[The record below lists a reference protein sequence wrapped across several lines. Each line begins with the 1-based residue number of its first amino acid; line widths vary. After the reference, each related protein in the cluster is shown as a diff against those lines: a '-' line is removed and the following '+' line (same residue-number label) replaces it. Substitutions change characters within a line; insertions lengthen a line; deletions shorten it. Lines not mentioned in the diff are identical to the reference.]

1 MAKGKIKMSI
11 FKEKQIVSLK
21 SNPNKQ
27 FPIFEI
33 FPMPHGETRYKVFVD
48 NAFAIYY
55 QSQLMAVENNAETR
69 LTLTANALKAKIT
82 ALQLQ
87 TPSNS
92 RIYSLNSGRIQ
103 FVPYQYRP
111 VLKLIRADRPRL
123 LIADEVG
130 VGKTIESG
138 LIIKELKA
146 RMDINSVLIICPKAL
161 VAEQKWH
168 KEMKRFDEDFRA
180 LDGERLRHCL
190 KETDLEGQWP
200 RKDNYSILPFSL
212 FDSELVEG
220 KIGKHAYKGLS
231 TLDTPPKFDL
241 IIVDEAHHLR
251 NSETWL
257 HKGVSL
263 LCEQAQAVVF
273 LTATPIQLG
282 QADLYTLLNLLR
294 PDLIIDG
301 ESFKAMTAPNPHLN
315 TAIYHC
321 RKKSEDWQYQAT
333 EALQNAANGTEWGLR
348 FLRND
353 PDFKVIQSALKETNL
368 TEIERVKLI
377 RNIESFYTFNDL
389 INRTRRRDIGNF
401 TQRKPQTVEVD
412 FTASQRQL
420 HNSLLDVMAGIYA
433 HCHGEKSV
441 NFMLTTIRRQAAS
454 CLHGLA
460 PLLKD
465 MLENKLNV
473 LQFSELSDDE
483 ESNYVE
489 LPENLKNDIYS
500 VIALAEQLPDDDP
513 KIEQLLLLIAD
524 KQHQANNKILLF
536 SSFRHTLRYLV
547 GSLPPNSVRFGLIHG
562 EVSHEER
569 ADLRRRF
576 SLPRENEEAIDLLLS
591 SEVGCE
597 GLDFQFCDYL
607 VNYDLPWNPM
617 RIEQRIGRIDRYGQ
631 KSETVAIVNFI
642 VSDTVDADIYHRC
655 LWRIGVFES
664 AIGGCEAVLGD
675 ITQQIHSISEQFTLT
690 DSDRQERLQ
699 QIADNDIR
707 ILHEQEELESRESE
721 LFGIDIA
728 QASWNDTL
736 KQATSPFLS
745 AEALQ
750 GLVSHYLQQR
760 LEKEQSFILG
770 DKPIKTLRLSH
781 EARQL
786 LLQDLKKLGRSREI
800 VAKEWEFWLKGNE
813 PTLAISFSQEG
824 AAENNHVTHIDTL
837 HPLIRLATQAVATE
851 EQAFASVIAQSADID
866 AGLYPFAIYRWD
878 SKGVKADQEFVAVTE
893 NTVLREQLM
902 TLLASSE
909 SGTTD
914 LPEQSVFDDLEQH
927 HYQLWQQTQAEHQA
941 KNRQRVEHRLQSLR
955 SSHAARV
962 AVLQDIIRR
971 STSPKIKTMKESQLH
986 NADADFQQRVK
997 QLEVDL
1003 NSGDILAQAVLFGM
1017 LEIRN

>member
-33 FPMPHGETRYKVFVD
+33 LPMLHGETRYKVFVD
-48 NAFAIYY
+48 NNFATYY
-55 QSQLMAVENNAETR
+55 QSQLIAVENKAEIR
-69 LTLTANALKAKIT
+69 RTLTANELKAKVT

-180 LDGERLRHCL
+180 LDGERLRNCL

-220 KIGKHAYKGLS
+220 KTGKNGYKGLS
-231 TLDTPPKFDL
+231 TLETPPKFDL

-301 ESFKAMTAPNPHLN
+301 ESFKAMTAPNPYLN

-321 RKKSEDWQYQAT
+321 RKKFEDWQHRAA
-333 EALQNAANGTEWGLR
+333 EALHNAANTTEWGIR

-353 PDFKVIQSALKETNL
+353 PDFNVIQTTLAETEL

-401 TQRKPQTVEVD
+401 TQRKPQTIEVD

-420 HNSLLDVMAGIYA
+420 HNQLLDIMAGIYA
-433 HCHGEKSV
+433 HVHGEKSV
-441 NFMLTTIRRQAAS
+441 NFMLSTIRRQAAS

-465 MLENKLNV
+465 MLENKLNA

-483 ESNYVE
+483 EDNYEE
-489 LPENLKNDIYS
+489 LPEALKNDIYK
-500 VIALAEQLPDDDP
+500 VIELAENLPDDDP
-513 KIEQLLLLIAD
+513 KVEQLLLLIAD
-524 KQHQANNKILLF
+524 KQYQTNNKILLF

-547 GSLPPNSVRFGLIHG
+547 GNMPENAVRFGLIHG

-576 SLPRENEEAIDLLLS
+576 SLPRENEDAIDLLLS

-642 VSDTVDADIYHRC
+642 VSGTVDADIYERC
-655 LWRIGVFES
+655 LRRIGVFES
-664 AIGGCEAVLGD
+664 AIGGCEAILGE
-675 ITQQIHSISEQFTLT
+675 ITQQIHSICEQFTLT
-690 DSDRQERLQ
+690 DADRQERLQ
-699 QIADNDIR
+699 QLADNDIR

-728 QASWNDTL
+728 QASWNETL

-760 LEKEQSFILG
+760 LEKEQAFILG

-786 LLQDLKKLGRSREI
+786 LLQDLKQLGRNREI
-800 VAKEWEFWLKGNE
+800 VAKEWEQWLKGNE
-813 PTLAISFSQEG
+813 PTLTISFSQEG
-824 AAENNHVTHIDTL
+824 AAENNRVTQIDTL
-837 HPLIRLATQAVATE
+837 HPLIRLATQSVAHE
-851 EQAFASVIAQSADID
+851 EQIFTSVIATSNDIA
-866 AGLYPFAIYRWD
+866 AGIYPFAIYRWD
-878 SKGVKADQEFVAVTE
+878 SKGVKADQEFIAVTE
-893 NTVLREQLM
+893 NAVLREQLM

-909 SGTTD
+909 TGTAN

-927 HYQLWQQTQAEHQA
+927 HYQLWQQTQAQHQA
-941 KNRQRVEHRLQSLR
+941 KNRQRVEHRLQSLQ
-955 SSHAARV
+955 SSHAARI
-962 AVLQDIIRR
+962 AILKDIIRR
-971 STSPKIKTMKESQLH
+971 NANPKIKLMKESQLH
-986 NADADFQQRVK
+986 NAEADFQQRVK
-997 QLEVDL
+997 QLEVDRD
-1003 NSGDILAQAVLFGM
+1003 SGDILAQAVLFGI

>member
-1 MAKGKIKMSI
+1 MLI
-11 FKEKQIVSLK
+11 FKEKQIVALK

-27 FPIFEI
+27 FPIHEVL
-33 FPMPHGETRYKVFVD
+33 PSAHSENRYMVFVD
-48 NAFAIYY
+48 NVFSTYY
-55 QSQLMAVENNAETR
+55 ESQLIAIEKDKSESRRILSADG
-69 LTLTANALKAKIT
+69 LKAKIT

-168 KEMKRFDEDFRA
+168 KEMKRFDEDFRT

-220 KIGKHAYKGLS
+220 KVGKYGYKGLS

-257 HKGVSL
+257 HKGISL

-273 LTATPIQLG
+273 LTATPIQLE
-282 QADLYTLLNLLR
+282 QANLYTLLNLLR

-315 TAIYHC
+315 TATYHC
-321 RKKSEDWQYQAT
+321 RKKSEDWQNKAAK
-333 EALQNAANGTEWGLR
+333 ALKDAANTTEWGLR

-353 PDFKVIQSALKETNL
+353 PDFKAIQSALEETNL
-368 TEIERVKLI
+368 TEFQRVKLI
-377 RNIESFYTFNDL
+377 RNIESFYTFSDL

-401 TQRKPQTVEVD
+401 TQRKPQTIEVA
-412 FTASQRQL
+412 FTTSQRQL
-420 HNSLLDVMAGIYA
+420 HNRLLDVMAGIYA

-460 PLLKD
+460 SLLKD
-465 MLENKLNV
+465 MVENKLSD

-483 ESNYVE
+483 QDIYETF
-489 LPENLKNDIYS
+489 PENLRKDIYS
-500 VIALAEQLPDDDP
+500 VIALAENLPDDDP
-513 KIEQLLLLIAD
+513 KIKQLMLLIAD
-524 KQHQANNKILLF
+524 KQHQVNNKILLF

-547 GSLPPNSVRFGLIHG
+547 SNMPQDAVRFGLIYG

-664 AIGGCEAVLGD
+664 AIGGCEAILGG

-690 DSDRQERLQ
+690 DADRRERLQ
-699 QIADNDIR
+699 QLADNDIR
-707 ILHEQEELESRESE
+707 TLHEEEELERSESE

-760 LEKEQSFILG
+760 LEKEQAFILG
-770 DKPIKTLRLSH
+770 DKPIKTLRLNH

-786 LLQDLKKLGRSREI
+786 LLQDSKKLAQNRETI
-800 VAKEWEFWLKGNE
+800 TKEWEHWLKGSDQ
-813 PTLAISFSQEG
+813 TLAISFSQEG
-824 AAENNHVTHIDTL
+824 ASENNHVTHIDTL
-837 HPLIRLATQAVATE
+837 HPLIRLAIQSIAVE
-851 EQAFASVIAQSADID
+851 EQAFASVIATSGDID
-866 AGLYPFAIYRWD
+866 AGLYPFSIYRWD
-878 SKGVKADQEFVAVTE
+878 SKGVKAEQEFIAVTE
-893 NTVLREQLM
+893 NAVLREQLM
-902 TLLASSE
+902 TLLADCQT
-909 SGTTD
+909 GTAN
-914 LPEQSVFDDLEQH
+914 LPEQSVFDNLEQH
-927 HYQLWQQTQAEHQA
+927 HYGLWKQAQEEHQTR
-941 KNRQRVEHRLQSLR
+941 NRQRVEHRLQSLR
-955 SSHAARV
+955 SSHAARIV
-962 AVLQDIIRR
+962 VLQDIIRR
-971 STSPKIKTMKESQLH
+971 STNPKIKTMKESQLH
-986 NADADFQQRVK
+986 NAV
-997 QLEVDL
+997 
-1003 NSGDILAQAVLFGM
+1003 
-1017 LEIRN
+1017 